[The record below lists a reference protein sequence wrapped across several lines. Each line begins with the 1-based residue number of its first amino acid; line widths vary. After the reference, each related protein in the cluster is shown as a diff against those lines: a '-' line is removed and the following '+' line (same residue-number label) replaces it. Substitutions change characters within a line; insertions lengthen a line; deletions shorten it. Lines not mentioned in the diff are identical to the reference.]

1 MAKKTISVKSTSM
14 VSGTLYYTCPSNTIA
29 KVISFQQENDGY
41 MYSAPSASGAT
52 ILGFRGAHINGV
64 VSTRKDFYLADG
76 EALLG
81 NSATNGPWS
90 MIIVEESLGVQ

>member
-52 ILGFRGAHINGV
+52 IKGFRGININSATG
-64 VSTRKDFYLADG
+64 TRVNFYLADG

-81 NSATNGPWS
+81 NSGTSGPWS
-90 MIIVEESLGVQ
+90 MILVEESLGVQ